1 MNLTFSLRATA
12 AVLLTAC
19 VAPVIA
25 QMPPAVQGRPEAGPV
40 TITGRV
46 MNGTTNRPAIVEE
59 VALLKPGQGMQE
71 LELVKPQG
79 PDFRFKPVDGG
90 AGPLLLRARYGGET
104 FIQVIPPVPEAR
116 RRPQTLTVFEGG
128 ARAADM
134 AVHSGLQVL
143 KRKDSLRVSRFYAIE
158 NKSNPPRMFSG
169 QSFRVIVPQ
178 KARNVEVQ
186 LQHRGSMP
194 LPNVLDTKGVLTR
207 GIRPGS
213 AELAVNFELDG
224 HVLEVEPHELA
235 GQLAVDGILVVLFQP
250 DDAKPD
256 ITGAEAEV
264 VEIPDLGKALKMQ
277 LGTKAVLD
285 FGKGGFMYEDPMKSD
300 SNAVFEEPWKAAAGA
315 LLALLILFTGASVIA
330 ASGIRI
336 TRKRN
341 S

>member
-1 MNLTFSLRATA
+1 MNSYQLFSAH
-12 AVLLTAC
+12 LLLALPFAGTLH
-19 VAPVIA
+19 A
-25 QMPPAVQGRPEAGPV
+25 QMPQHPQSRPDSGPV

-46 MNGTTNRPAIVEE
+46 MNGTTNQAAIVEE

-71 LELVKPQG
+71 LEIVKPTG
-79 PDFRFKPVDGG
+79 PGFRFKPVDGG
-90 AGPLLLRARYGGET
+90 PGPLLLRARYGGET

-116 RRPQTLTVFEGG
+116 KRPQTLTVFEGG

-134 AVHSGLQVL
+134 TVHSGIQVL

-169 QSFRVIVPQ
+169 QSFRVIVPD

-194 LPNVLDTKGVLTR
+194 LPNVLDQKGVLTR

-235 GQLAVDGILVVLFQP
+235 GQTAADGILVVLYQP
-250 DDAKPD
+250 DDAKPK

-264 VEIPDLGKALKMQ
+264 VQIPDLGKALKLQ
-277 LGTKAVLD
+277 LSKKAVLD
-285 FGKGGFMYEDPMKSD
+285 FSEGGFMYEDPMKSD
-300 SNAVFEEPWKAAAGA
+300 SNAVFEEPWKASAGA
-315 LLALLILFTGASVIA
+315 LLAVLILFTGASVIA

-341 S
+341 P